1 MNAERKET
9 FLQERRRE
17 AEISTSIAAWFR
29 EATYFENQFGRDA
42 AEWTSNEIVTFLRYL
57 SSASVQTLT
66 ACVNSFRI
74 YADWCLVNGFLP
86 GGQNHWYEMNTD
98 QLVNYIDLVKFRKNV
113 ITREELRRAVNS
125 TPLNWQDVFVIWGA
139 FNGLTIRDMVL
150 VRFNDLEGNEL
161 NFPNNRGKF
170 KVTEELVNAIGRC
183 RYEEEY
189 VTYSSKHVVLQY
201 EAPDDPEN
209 PLVFRRFSRV
219 NQDASRHMSRRFTGA
234 MAEIGLT
241 GMTVKAMNESGR
253 MEFIR
258 QMNVPV
264 EQAVVMPVAS
274 EHVRQF
280 GKIQQQTVWVNTYG
294 KILKEEVSRKTD
306 IR

>member
-17 AEISTSIAAWFR
+17 AEISTSITSWFR
-29 EATYFENQFGRDA
+29 EASYFENQFGRDA

-57 SSASVQTLT
+57 SSSSVQTLT
-66 ACVNSFRI
+66 ACVNSLRI

-86 GGQNHWYEMNTD
+86 GGQNHWYEITTD
-98 QLVNYIDLVKFRKNV
+98 QLVNYIDLVKFRKSV
-113 ITREELRRAVNS
+113 VTREELRQAVKS
-125 TPLNWQDVFVIWGA
+125 VPLNWQDVFVIWGA

-150 VRFNDLEGNEL
+150 IRFGDLEGNKL
-161 NFPNNRGKF
+161 IFPNNRGKF
-170 KVTEELVNAIGRC
+170 EVTEELVDAIRHC
-183 RYEEEY
+183 QYEEEY
-189 VTYSSKHVVLQY
+189 ITYSDKHMVLQY
-201 EAPDDPEN
+201 EAPDNPDN
-209 PLVFRRFSRV
+209 PLVFRRLSRV
-219 NQDASRHMSRRFTGA
+219 TQTPQRHMSRRFAVA
-234 MAEIGLT
+234 MAEIGLA
-241 GMTVKAMNESGR
+241 GMTIKSMNESGR

-258 QMNVPV
+258 HMNVPV